1 MSMIKL
7 NLVCFVFERS
17 LQCCVKLFPVFAKIM
32 FREEK
37 VWPNM
42 KSLMSLSK
50 AERGYFVANF
60 GCSPISKLTGKQLN
74 VT

>member
-1 MSMIKL
+1 MLREI
-7 NLVCFVFERS
+7 V
-17 LQCCVKLFPVFAKIM
+17 PVFAKIM
-32 FREEK
+32 FRWREEK

-60 GCSPISKLTGKQLN
+60 VCPPNIKVNRKTIKCHI
-74 VT
+74 TAA

>member
-1 MSMIKL
+1 M
-7 NLVCFVFERS
+7 NLVCFVFER
-17 LQCCVKLFPVFAKIM
+17 CVKLFPVFAKMM